1 MSLESFSGDPADH
14 SFGGG
19 QIRPMRAKAGDCV
32 Q

>member
-1 MSLESFSGDPADH
+1 MSLESFSGDPGRQ

-19 QIRPMRAKAGDCV
+19 QIRPMRAEAGDCV